1 MSRRWRFTEVTC
13 TPAGV
18 STGLVAN
25 RPPTSRAGTATRGT
39 HWAMVWGARDIS
51 SPSAQMGFIIRF
63 IAVPEAEK
71 FDGFLS
77 VSEGI
82 PWLIT
87 KRDLGFSHDFTP
99 TPPSTLSFGVSAV
112 PPSHRNPGKYA

>member
-1 MSRRWRFTEVTC
+1 MRLV
-13 TPAGV
+13 
-18 STGLVAN
+18 GLGRLGRERLTAN
-25 RPPTSRAGTATRGT
+25 
-39 HWAMVWGARDIS
+39 
-51 SPSAQMGFIIRF
+51 

-99 TPPSTLSFGVSAV
+99 TPPSTLSLGVSAV
-112 PPSHRNPGKYA
+112 PPSHRNPGKYAGSARARSRRLRFARPEQSSKPNSSTF

>member
-1 MSRRWRFTEVTC
+1 MSGRRGGR
-13 TPAGV
+13 PGQ
-18 STGLVAN
+18 STTGG
-25 RPPTSRAGTATRGT
+25 RAPRSVCRKVDHQILAICGK
-39 HWAMVWGARDIS
+39 H
-51 SPSAQMGFIIRF
+51 SPKREQYSCWI